1 MGKGEKI
8 MKIIATTTFG
18 LEAVLKRELIALGYD
33 VTTENGRC
41 IVEGDLRDI
50 AKLNLNLRCADR
62 VLIELLNFK
71 ATTFED
77 LYQGVLKF
85 PWHEYISIDGNFIV
99 QGRSK
104 NSKLFSV
111 SDCQRITERAIID
124 VMKKHYDIDYFE
136 KSKERYKLEVALR
149 DDIASVTLDT
159 SGDGLH
165 KRGYRARNYK
175 APLSETIAAALVMLS
190 YWNPDRILHDP
201 FCGSGTI
208 LIEAAMIGKNI
219 APGLM
224 RKFDFEKFK
233 FFDEEIMKEEKKL
246 AYERIDYDKTLKI
259 YGSDIERGAI
269 EIAKDNAEL
278 LGLEEDIT
286 FFEKDIRDLIIGDD
300 YGVIITNPP
309 YGIRIGKDVKELEKE
324 LGLLHKSCP
333 TWSVYAISG
342 DEDFEKNFGKK
353 ADRNRKLYNG
363 GIKTY
368 YYQYLGPKPRG

>member
-1 MGKGEKI
+1 
-8 MKIIATTTFG
+8 
-18 LEAVLKRELIALGYD
+18 
-33 VTTENGRC
+33 
-41 IVEGDLRDI
+41 
-50 AKLNLNLRCADR
+50 
-62 VLIELLNFK
+62 
-71 ATTFED
+71 
-77 LYQGVLKF
+77 
-85 PWHEYISIDGNFIV
+85 
-99 QGRSK
+99 
-104 NSKLFSV
+104 
-111 SDCQRITERAIID
+111 
-124 VMKKHYDIDYFE
+124 MKKHYEIDYFE

-165 KRGYRARNYK
+165 KRGYRVRNYK

-190 YWNPDRILHDP
+190 FWNPDRILHDP

-286 FFEKDIRDLIIGDD
+286 FFQKDIRDLIIGDE

-309 YGIRIGKDVKELEKE
+309 YGIRIGKDVAELEKE
-324 LGLLHKSCP
+324 LGLLRKSCP